1 MDDNLRAAAV
11 RASRL
16 FEQTV
21 RNVRTAIGEDGFPTP
36 QEINFNVVNYI
47 NSRAARRLDL
57 LRGLV
62 GDTYN
67 KERYNDVVNLMIN
80 QLCNGGLGTRDLD
93 PRCVELQNQVNRMY
107 NPNEIK
113 SVTPSWRDHVKK
125 LRNNVARATSSFISR
140 RIDEIRRDA
149 GMDPQ
154 EDQWV
159 GGSTYKIGATKKN
172 RRRKNKGRTRRH
184 NRMRSHRKRSHRKRS
199 HRKRSRR

>member
-62 GDTYN
+62 
-67 KERYNDVVNLMIN
+67 
-80 QLCNGGLGTRDLD
+80 
-93 PRCVELQNQVNRMY
+93 
-107 NPNEIK
+107 
-113 SVTPSWRDHVKK
+113 
-125 LRNNVARATSSFISR
+125 
-140 RIDEIRRDA
+140 
-149 GMDPQ
+149 
-154 EDQWV
+154 
-159 GGSTYKIGATKKN
+159 
-172 RRRKNKGRTRRH
+172 
-184 NRMRSHRKRSHRKRS
+184 
-199 HRKRSRR
+199 